1 MRNPFSKK
9 APPPPM
15 FDPFEVAEETARLD
29 ARIAEMGAAET
40 RLIKAIK
47 KAEDATKEANVAR
60 GRLEGTI
67 ASAGRQGRRTGG
79 RTW

>member
-1 MRNPFSKK
+1 MRNPFAKK

-29 ARIAEMGAAET
+29 ARIAEMGAAEA
-40 RLIKAIK
+40 RLIKATK
-47 KAEDATKEANVAR
+47 RAEEATKEANTAR

-67 ASAGRQGRRTGG
+67 AAAGRAGRRTGG
-79 RTW
+79 RKW

>member
-1 MRNPFSKK
+1 MWNPFRRE
-9 APPPPM
+9 PPPPI
-15 FDPFEVAEETARLD
+15 FDPFEVAEEAARLD
-29 ARIAEMGAAET
+29 ARIAEMGAAEA
-40 RLIKAIK
+40 RLIKATQR
-47 KAEDATKEANVAR
+47 AEKATKEADTAR